1 MMSTVANHINE
12 MQRVCEAYQLVFESM
27 LKSSQITEVRL
38 AVHCSTGR
46 TIVFFV
52 YVGSIKHQH
61 I

>member
-38 AVHCSTGR
+38 AVHCSTRR
-46 TIVFFV
+46 TIVFLVCRFN
-52 YVGSIKHQH
+52 
-61 I
+61 